1 MNRSPPAVAMEP
13 PMLRRPVFCF
23 PAGSSSVTPKGI
35 FHTTSPVFP
44 LMAINWPH
52 GGFWHGH
59 ALAPEFRILPVRAPS
74 DHWKRE
80 VGPTM
85 LLRSYFTA
93 APSAFFSIQP
103 ILASSCEFTKIYPVR
118 GSPEIPPQFPPPIEP
133 GYKILERTGAP
144 AAR

>member
-1 MNRSPPAVAMEP
+1 MASCVSHSCFPVFESNARKRLSLVAPMNSSPPAVAIEP
-13 PMLRRPVFCF
+13 PMLRRQVFCF

-59 ALAPEFRILPVRAPS
+59 ALAPEFKMLPDRPPS
-74 DHWKRE
+74 DHWKRD

-103 ILASSCEFTKIYPVR
+103 MLASSCELTNR
-118 GSPEIPPQFPPPIEP
+118 
-133 GYKILERTGAP
+133 
-144 AAR
+144 